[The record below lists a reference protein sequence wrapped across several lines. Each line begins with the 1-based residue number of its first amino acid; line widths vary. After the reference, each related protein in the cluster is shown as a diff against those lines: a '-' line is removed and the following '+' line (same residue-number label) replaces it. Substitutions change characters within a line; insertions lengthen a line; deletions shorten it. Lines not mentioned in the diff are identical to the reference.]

1 MAYAP
6 AVTDGPVFD
15 ALVTRCIAVGT
26 ELTFRF
32 YPQTDTN
39 LSQSG
44 TTVSFL
50 LAVSLQAGTLLRL
63 VINDALSTMTLAGR
77 EQGAPSWNAVSASS
91 VSITYATFSTLYITM
106 QGSLPV
112 TAIGLVNGG
121 NEPIF
126 PACLPSQYSVRAVS
140 SDLNTNFVYFD
151 TEIAA
156 PIPKNWE
163 QAWQSMRAEIA
174 WAQNALANYDTLVT
188 PAEDLLA
195 VRLLPGQLVP
205 FAFRPYV
212 PNSGVWAL
220 LVTSAVPARTSM
232 NIWAND
238 WSARG
243 ANPWYTWN
251 AGAYDIPAGAVLTFT
266 GLGGGNTPGVS
277 VGTVT
282 KELGYDDEVPIYAL
296 TAYYGNGLAITG
308 TYTAVYYDIIPPD
321 LVLGVSI
328 RDGLWPACASIIV
341 AVPSCSRVPARSE
354 FLTLAMWTN
363 ATPLIRWLS
372 QPLPTSFPVSKSP
385 CPYTEPCCS
394 KPSPC
399 LSVKSHH

>member
-6 AVTDGPVFD
+6 AVIDGSVFD
-15 ALVTRCIAVGT
+15 ALVTSCIAAGT
-26 ELTFRF
+26 ELSFRF

-50 LAVSLQAGTLLRL
+50 LAVNIQAGTLLRL
-63 VINDALSTMTLAGR
+63 VESATMSSMTLAGR

-91 VSITYATFSTLYITM
+91 VSVTHAAFSTLYITA

-140 SDLNTNFVYFD
+140 TNLSTNFVYFRPD
-151 TEIAA
+151 QAA

-174 WAQNALANYDTLVT
+174 WDEAALASYDATVNA
-188 PAEDLLA
+188 AEDLLA
-195 VRLLPGQLVP
+195 VRPLPGQLVP

-212 PNSGVWAL
+212 PNSGVWSL
-220 LVTSAVPARTSM
+220 LVTSAVPARTAM

-243 ANPWYTWN
+243 AAPWWSWN
-251 AGAYDIPAGAVLTFT
+251 AGAYDVPAGAVLTLT
-266 GLGGGNTPGVS
+266 GLGGGNTPGAT
-277 VGTVT
+277 VGTLT
-282 KELGYDDEVPIYAL
+282 KELGYDAAAPIYAL
-296 TAYYGNGLAITG
+296 TAYYDDGLAITG
-308 TYTAVYYDIIPPD
+308 TYTAVYYDVIPED
-321 LVLGVSI
+321 LVPGVSI

-341 AVPSCSRVPARSE
+341 SVPTCSRTPVRCQ
-354 FLTLAMWTN
+354 FTTLAMWTN
-363 ATPLIRWLS
+363 ATPLVRWLS
-372 QPLPTSFPVSKSP
+372 QPLPTSFPVLKP
-385 CPYTEPCCS
+385 ACPYTSTPTCCKS
-394 KPSPC
+394 VSP
-399 LSVKSHH
+399 HPF